1 MGYIKD
7 LREKLAE
14 KLKKPLDEKTRKEV
28 ADFFAQS
35 VLESYR
41 NGQKSRV
48 ASTPGKHRK
57 KARDENESP
66 KIPSQT

>member
-41 NGQKSRV
+41 NGQKSTR
-48 ASTPGKHRK
+48 ASNKEKREKGAK
-57 KARDENESP
+57 
-66 KIPSQT
+66 